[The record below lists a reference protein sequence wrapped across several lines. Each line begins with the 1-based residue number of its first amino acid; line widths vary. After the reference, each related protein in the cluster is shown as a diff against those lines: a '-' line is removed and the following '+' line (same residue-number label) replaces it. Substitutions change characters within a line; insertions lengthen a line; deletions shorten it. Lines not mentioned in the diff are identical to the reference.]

1 MLVDAAGRI
10 AAVGADEA
18 VPRPEGARAVD
29 YPDALLLP
37 GLINAHTHLELHG
50 LRGQVE
56 EVDFFSWIQHMRRV
70 RETAG
75 ADDYLEGARAGLR
88 ECWSFGVTTVADTG
102 TSGATVEAFAEL
114 GGRGVYYQEALG
126 PDRRGAARAFAE
138 LMKSVDRL
146 LEQAPAGVAIGVS
159 PHAPYTVGPELLAQA
174 VGYALERG
182 LPLAMHLAESSAE
195 VEFVTAGRGAFADN
209 WRERGIPLPYPAR
222 SPLAYAEVAGVL
234 GPDLLAIHAVQA
246 DPEDVALL
254 AETDTAVAACP
265 RSNRR
270 HGHGDPP
277 LAELLGA
284 GVRVGLGTDS
294 AASVPDLDLLAEARA
309 ARELAGLSAEE
320 AVRLATLGGA
330 RALGLET
337 EVGSLEAG
345 KWADFCV
352 LPLEASGTRDAGEV
366 AGLVLEHREDCLAT
380 WVAGR
385 QAHPEPDPGT

>member
-1 MLVDAAGRI
+1 MDAAGRI
-10 AAVGADEA
+10 AAVGPDEA
-18 VPRPEGARAVD
+18 VPHPEGVRAVD

-56 EVDFFSWIQHMRRV
+56 EADFFSWIQHMRRV

-138 LMKSVDRL
+138 VMKSVDRL
-146 LEQAPAGVAIGVS
+146 LEKAPAGVTIGVS
-159 PHAPYTVGPELLAQA
+159 PHAPYTVGPELLARA
-174 VGYALERG
+174 VGYAQERG

-195 VEFVTAGRGAFADN
+195 VEFVTAGRGAFADS
-209 WRERGIPLPYPAR
+209 WRERGIPLPRPAR
-222 SPLAYAEVAGVL
+222 SPVAYAKVAGVL

-254 AETDTAVAACP
+254 AEADAAVAACP

-284 GVRVGLGTDS
+284 GVRAGLGTDS

-309 ARELAGLSAEE
+309 ARELAGLAAEE

-330 RALGLET
+330 RALGMEAEL
-337 EVGSLEAG
+337 GSLEAG

-352 LPLEASGTRDAGEV
+352 LPLEAGGARDAGEV

-385 QAHPEPDPGT
+385 QAHPEPVPGT

>member
-1 MLVDAAGRI
+1 MDAAGRI
-10 AAVGADEA
+10 AAAGPDEA
-18 VPRPEGARAVD
+18 VPRPEGVRAVD

-37 GLINAHTHLELHG
+37 GLINVHTHLELHG

-56 EVDFFSWIQHMRRV
+56 ETDFFSWIQHMRRL

-75 ADDYLEGARAGLR
+75 ADDYREGARAGLK

-102 TSGATVEAFAEL
+102 TSGATVEAIAEL

-126 PDRRGAARAFAE
+126 SDRRGAARAFAE
-138 LMKSVDRL
+138 VMKSVGRL
-146 LEQAPAGVAIGVS
+146 LEEAPAAVAIGVS
-159 PHAPYTVGPELLAQA
+159 PHAPYTVAPELLVRA

-195 VEFVTAGRGAFADN
+195 VEFVTAGRGAFARD
-209 WRERGIPLPYPAR
+209 WRERGIPLPRPAR
-222 SPLAYAEVAGVL
+222 SPVAYAAAAGVL
-234 GPDLLAIHAVQA
+234 GPDLLAIHAVQT

-254 AETDTAVAACP
+254 AEADAAVAACP

-309 ARELAGLSAEE
+309 ARELAGLAAEE

-330 RALGLET
+330 RALGMEA

-352 LPLEASGTRDAGEV
+352 LPLEAGAIRDVGEV
-366 AGLVLEHREDCLAT
+366 AGSVLEHRGECLAT

-385 QAHPEPDPGT
+385 QVHPEPGPST

>member
-1 MLVDAAGRI
+1 MDAAGRI
-10 AAVGADEA
+10 AAVGPDEA
-18 VPRPEGARAVD
+18 VPRPEGVRAVD
-29 YPDALLLP
+29 YPDALVLP
-37 GLINAHTHLELHG
+37 GLINVHTHLELHG

-56 EVDFFSWIQHMRRV
+56 EADFFSWIQHMRRV

-138 LMKSVDRL
+138 MTKSVHRL
-146 LEQAPAGVAIGVS
+146 LEEAPAGVAIGVS
-159 PHAPYTVGPELLAQA
+159 PHAPYTVAPELLARA

-209 WRERGIPLPYPAR
+209 WRERGIPLPRPAR
-222 SPLAYAEVAGVL
+222 SPVAYAEVVGVL

-254 AETDTAVAACP
+254 AEADTAVAACP

-284 GVRVGLGTDS
+284 GVRAGLGTDS

-309 ARELAGLSAEE
+309 ARELAGLAAEE

-330 RALGLET
+330 RALGMEAEL
-337 EVGSLEAG
+337 GSLEAG

-352 LPLEASGTRDAGEV
+352 LPLEAGGARDAGEV
-366 AGLVLEHREDCLAT
+366 AGSVLEHREDCLAT

-385 QAHPEPDPGT
+385 QVHPEPVPGT

>member
-1 MLVDAAGRI
+1 MDAAGRI
-10 AAVGADEA
+10 AAVGPDEA
-18 VPRPEGARAVD
+18 VPRPEGVRAVD
-29 YPDALLLP
+29 YPDALVLP
-37 GLINAHTHLELHG
+37 GLINVHTHLELHG

-56 EVDFFSWIQHMRRV
+56 EADFFSWIQHMRRL
-70 RETAG
+70 REAAG
-75 ADDYLEGARAGLR
+75 AADYLEGARAGLR

-138 LMKSVDRL
+138 MTKSVHRL
-146 LEQAPAGVAIGVS
+146 LEEAPAGVAIGVS
-159 PHAPYTVGPELLAQA
+159 PHAPYTVAPELLARA

-209 WRERGIPLPYPAR
+209 WRERGIPLPRPAR
-222 SPLAYAEVAGVL
+222 SPVAYAEAAGVL

-254 AETDTAVAACP
+254 AEADTAVAACP

-284 GVRVGLGTDS
+284 GVRAGLGTDS

-309 ARELAGLSAEE
+309 ARELAGLAAEE

-330 RALGLET
+330 RALGMEAEL
-337 EVGSLEAG
+337 GSLEAG

-352 LPLEASGTRDAGEV
+352 LPLEAGGARDAGEV
-366 AGLVLEHREDCLAT
+366 AGSVLEHREDCLAT

-385 QAHPEPDPGT
+385 QVHPEPVPGT